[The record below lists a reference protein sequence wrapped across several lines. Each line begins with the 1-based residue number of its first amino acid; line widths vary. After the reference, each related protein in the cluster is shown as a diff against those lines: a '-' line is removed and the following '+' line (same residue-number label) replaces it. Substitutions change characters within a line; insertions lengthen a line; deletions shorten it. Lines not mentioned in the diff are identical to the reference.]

1 MFRSSIIPS
10 THVHAPPLASPDAAI
25 CPNFLRTHHLR
36 LPRFKVR
43 SCAAA
48 PNDFKDGK
56 ITSPFH
62 QVELK
67 VRDYELDQYG
77 VVNNAVYASYCQYGR
92 QELLDVIG
100 INADA
105 VARTG
110 NAFALTD
117 LSLKFI
123 SPLRSG
129 EKFVIKVRIYD
140 ASAVRLF
147 FEHFIFKLPN
157 LEPVVEARAT
167 AVWLNKNYRPGRI
180 PTEVRSRFAEFLL
193 GRESE

>member
-1 MFRSSIIPS
+1 MFRSSIIPR
-10 THVHAPPLASPDAAI
+10 TQVHAPPLASPAAAAA
-25 CPNFLRTHHLR
+25 CPNLLRTRHLR

-48 PNDFKDGK
+48 PNDHKTGK
-56 ITSPFH
+56 ITSGFH

-77 VVNNAVYASYCQYGR
+77 VVNNAIYASYCQHGR
-92 QELLDVIG
+92 HELLDAIG
-100 INADA
+100 VNADA
-105 VARTG
+105 VARSG

-129 EKFVIKVRIYD
+129 ESFVVKVRICD
-140 ASAVRLF
+140 ATAVRLF
-147 FEHFIFKLPN
+147 FEHLIFKLPN
-157 LEPVVEARAT
+157 LEPIVEARAT
-167 AVWLNKNYRPGRI
+167 AVWLDKNYRPGRI
-180 PTEVRSRFAEFLL
+180 PPDMRSKFSQL
-193 GRESE
+193 